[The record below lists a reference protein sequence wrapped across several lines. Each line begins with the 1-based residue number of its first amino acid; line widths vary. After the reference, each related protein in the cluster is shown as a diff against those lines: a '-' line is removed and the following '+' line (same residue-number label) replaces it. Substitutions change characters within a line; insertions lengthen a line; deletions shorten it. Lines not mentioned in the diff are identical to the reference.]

1 MITSSQLTL
10 AGKVN
15 KTHGIGGEMSMSF
28 FTDDILDAVEPDAC
42 LIFDIDGIF
51 TPFFVS
57 SVRPRSSEALLV
69 KLDGIDS
76 QEGAAPYVGK
86 DIYMLSSLIADGE
99 GEEDDEEDDADG
111 FYAAQLIGFTA
122 IDENGE
128 VIGEIVDIDD
138 STDNAL
144 FILENDED
152 GNARQF
158 YIPIVDEFITDIS
171 TKQQTITFDLPTG
184 LLSI

>member
-1 MITSSQLTL
+1 MLTSSQLTL

-57 SVRPRSSEALLV
+57 AVRPRSSEALLV

-86 DIYMLSSLIADGE
+86 DIYMLSSQIAAGDE
-99 GEEDDEEDDADG
+99 VDEED
-111 FYAAQLIGFTA
+111 
-122 IDENGE
+122 E
-128 VIGEIVDIDD
+128 
-138 STDNAL
+138 
-144 FILENDED
+144 
-152 GNARQF
+152 
-158 YIPIVDEFITDIS
+158 
-171 TKQQTITFDLPTG
+171 
-184 LLSI
+184 